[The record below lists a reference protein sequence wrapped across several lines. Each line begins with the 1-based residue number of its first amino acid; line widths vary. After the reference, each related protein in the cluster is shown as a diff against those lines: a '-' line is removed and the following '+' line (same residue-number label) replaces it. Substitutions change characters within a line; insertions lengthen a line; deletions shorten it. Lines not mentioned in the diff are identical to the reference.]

1 MILDFGPMIDTILI
15 IIIIIIIIIM
25 LLTGYIGPVGSIPI
39 SVTK

>member
-1 MILDFGPMIDTILI
+1 MILDFGPMIDTIL